1 MNSAQS
7 YPTSTRRIRNGGAR
21 HRNQSSPK
29 KVHRHV
35 VQLRLGEIL
44 VGDAKLENG
53 NGRRAEQHVHRARQ
67 AISYLAW
74 RMKTKSWL
82 LTAALLAPA
91 MLPAGLFAQDT
102 PPAPGVVWQP
112 RGAHALQEESAA
124 KPHGQIGL
132 APGAT
137 YTLAELID
145 LAEQHN
151 PETRVAWEEAKSKA
165 DELGIARSSLYPT
178 LTAVALA
185 VSLRTATLIDEYYH
199 RQTEGIFEPVLR
211 VEYLVFDVGGRS
223 GEIDVAKANLLASNL
238 AFNDTHR
245 RIIYQVA
252 EAYYR
257 LLNAQGQRQ
266 AAEFSL
272 ENARAVEQ
280 DAEARLEN
288 GLATKPDE
296 LEATAAR
303 AQADFDLQAAIGAVD
318 IARGDLATALG
329 VDPGT
334 VFAVQGI
341 DQLKLPSSIADSVDQ
356 EIDRAFS
363 QRPDLLLQL
372 ARLRAA
378 NASIKQVRS
387 EYFPTLSF
395 SGDGGMVR
403 AYGQQDLLPGSYAAG
418 ETWTAQFELRW
429 NLFDGARRE
438 YRMAQANHDK
448 KAAQAQIDALRDQI
462 ADQVWTAYT
471 NMRTAFRQQQAAAS
485 LLTASQESYQ
495 AAHESY
501 GYGVRNLLDV
511 VSAQKTLAQARSE
524 DVAARTQLLL
534 TVTGLAFQ
542 TADFIQTQHWSP
554 AP

>member
-1 MNSAQS
+1 MWYEGALNRMNS
-7 YPTSTRRIRNGGAR
+7 
-21 HRNQSSPK
+21 
-29 KVHRHV
+29 KV
-35 VQLRLGEIL
+35 L
-44 VGDAKLENG
+44 
-53 NGRRAEQHVHRARQ
+53 
-67 AISYLAW
+67 
-74 RMKTKSWL
+74 L
-82 LTAALLAPA
+82 LTTALLAPA
-91 MLPAGLFAQDT
+91 MLPAGLIAQGT
-102 PPAPGVVWQP
+102 PPAPVMTWQP
-112 RGAHALQEESAA
+112 RGVQTLEKESAA
-124 KPHGQIGL
+124 KSHDQISI
-132 APGAT
+132 APDKT
-137 YTLAELID
+137 YTLADLID

-151 PETRVAWEEAKSKA
+151 PDTRVAWEDAKSKA

-178 LTAVALA
+178 LTAIALA
-185 VSLRTATLIDEYYH
+185 VSLRTATLIGEYYH
-199 RQTEGIFEPVLR
+199 RQTEGIFEPILH

-223 GEIDVAKANLLASNL
+223 GEIDIAKANLLASDL

-257 LLNAQGQRQ
+257 LLNAQGQRE
-266 AAEFSL
+266 AAETSL

-280 DAEARLEN
+280 DAQSRLEN

-334 VFAVQGI
+334 VFTVEGI

-363 QRPDLLLQL
+363 QRPDLLQLL

-378 NASIKQVRS
+378 NASIKQARS
-387 EYFPTLSF
+387 DYFPTLSF
-395 SGDGGMVR
+395 KGDGGMVR

-418 ETWTAQFELRW
+418 EAWTAQLELRW

-438 YRMAQANHDK
+438 YRIAQANHDK

-462 ADQVWTAYT
+462 ADQVWASYT
-471 NMRTAFRQQQAAAS
+471 NMRTALRQQQAATS
-485 LLTASQESYQ
+485 LLAASQESYE

-511 VSAQKTLAQARSE
+511 VSAQKALAQAQSE
-524 DVAARTQLLL
+524 DVSARTQLLL
-534 TVTGLAFQ
+534 TVTSLAFQ